1 MARVI
6 LCPERPLHIAMLCK
20 RELNMRRKKKKRAQ
34 LQIKQLQISPAF
46 HKFTLCHFTF
56 KKRPTLLVFTNQ
68 KKSEADTCFNKKKK
82 EKKGRTAFIIRVAEG
97 HYRGGS
103 VCTPSSKRGPPSP
116 YLGATPAPSL
126 CRCELC
132 ELLCFISWYILCIH

>member
-6 LCPERPLHIAMLCK
+6 WCPERPLHIAMLCR
-20 RELNMRRKKKKRAQ
+20 RELNMRRKKKRAQ

-46 HKFTLCHFTF
+46 HKFTLCNFTF

-68 KKSEADTCFNKKKK
+68 KKSQADTCFNKKKRKKRK
-82 EKKGRTAFIIRVAEG
+82 EEQHSSFVLQRAIN
-97 HYRGGS
+97 RGGS
-103 VCTPSSKRGPPSP
+103 VCTPSSERGPPSP

-132 ELLCFISWYILCIH
+132 ELLCFISWFILCIH